1 MGCMNEEEQEDE
13 ILALSEILPPS
24 TLTVERLGPA
34 SHSGTLQVLKFRIRI
49 CSTTKKNQV
58 LFLTVSRIMYFKV
71 RIRIHYCLVW
81 TRRPVK

>member
-34 SHSGTLQVLKFRIRI
+34 SHSGTLQVSSGSGFFRPL
-49 CSTTKKNQV
+49 KNQV
-58 LFLTVSRIMYFKV
+58 LPYRVQD
-71 RIRIHYCLVW
+71 
-81 TRRPVK
+81 PVL

>member
-34 SHSGTLQVLKFRIRI
+34 SHSGSVQVLYFRIRI
-49 CSTTKKNQV
+49 CSTTIFV
-58 LFLTVSRIMYFKV
+58 LDGVQD
-71 RIRIHYCLVW
+71 
-81 TRRPVK
+81 PVLKS

>member
-49 CSTTKKNQV
+49 Y
-58 LFLTVSRIMYFKV
+58 L
-71 RIRIHYCLVW
+71 
-81 TRRPVK
+81 

>member
-34 SHSGTLQVLKFRIRI
+34 SHSGTLQVFPF
-49 CSTTKKNQV
+49 S
-58 LFLTVSRIMYFKV
+58 SGSEEV
-71 RIRIHYCLVW
+71 R
-81 TRRPVK
+81 P